1 MTNFLITGGAG
12 FIGSNFIRYFL
23 NKYKNYKIINLDNL
37 TYAGNVNNLIN
48 IEDNYRYKFIKGS
61 INDINL
67 VKKILE
73 TGINCIVNFAAES
86 HVDRSI
92 DNSQIFVKTN
102 ILGTQVLLNEAKK
115 YNVDK
120 FIQISTD
127 EVYGSLGEKGLFT
140 EKSPVNPSSPYSAS
154 KASADFLALS
164 YYKSFGLPVVITRCT
179 NNYGPYQFPEKLI
192 PLMIIKAINN
202 EYLPVYGN
210 GENIRD
216 WIHVLDHCSAVDA
229 VIHHGKVGEI
239 YNIGAINEKSNLE
252 VVKFILNILKKSY
265 SLITFIEDRPGHDI
279 RYAIDN
285 KKIVKHLGWSP
296 KYEFEIGLKN
306 TVDWYVENRHWWEIA
321 YRKLYMKQ
329 NNSRR

>member
-73 TGINCIVNFAAES
+73 TGVNCIINFAAES

-92 DNSQIFVKTN
+92 NNSQIFVKTN
-102 ILGTQVLLNEAKK
+102 ILGTQVLLNEAKN

-164 YYKSFGLPVVITRCT
+164 YYKSFGLPAVITRCT

-216 WIHVLDHCSAVDA
+216 WIHVVDHCRAVDA

-265 SLITFIEDRPGHDI
+265 SLINFIEDRPGHDI

-296 KYEFEIGLKN
+296 KYEFEKGLKD
-306 TVDWYVENRHWWEIA
+306 TVDWYVENKHWWEIA

-329 NNSRR
+329 NNSSR